1 MICERCSGFSG
12 FGPPVRGMYRFL
24 EVFVASRCSKLHF
37 LCRTPRLLCS
47 PEPSNKKTLSIAPS
61 HHLPFDHPPRFFSFA
76 RQFNIKDETIF
87 SNLDGG
93 ATRAGRRSQKLLLF
107 DLSTAQGQVRPAQSL
122 LQLRQGGAAVQ
133 LYSPCAWKAEK
144 NKSSQRGTPC
154 QIETIRRAAE
164 IIWCQD

>member
-12 FGPPVRGMYRFL
+12 LVL
-24 EVFVASRCSKLHF
+24 QFVECTDFSKSLSLLGVQSCIF
-37 LCRTPRLLCS
+37 SAEPRDRYA
-47 PEPSNKKTLSIAPS
+47 SNKKALSIAPS

-87 SNLDGG
+87 SNLDSG